1 MQARTR
7 WTIVAA
13 ATAVFLLLAALLT
26 FGTALAG
33 LDQQITQFLL
43 ARRTPWLSRAMLF
56 ISDSH
61 ETVRMLAAAVLLAM
75 WRLYR
80 KDRAAAVSLAVVP
93 LGELLNLGL
102 KRLIQRHRPVVP
114 EPLVHLSTYSFP
126 SGHAVAS
133 TLFYGAVCA
142 LVLQRVQSRA
152 WRITAVAGA
161 VSMVLLV
168 AFSRVYLGAH
178 YTSDVLAGIAVGV
191 ACVMLVLRPAPVR

>member
-7 WTIVAA
+7 WTLVAV
-13 ATAVFLLLAALLT
+13 ATAVVLLLAALLT
-26 FGTALAG
+26 FGTALAAV
-33 LDQQITQFLL
+33 DHQVTQFLL
-43 ARRTPWLSRAMLF
+43 VRRVPGLSRVMLF

-61 ETVRMLAAAVLLAM
+61 ETVRLLAAAVLLAM

-80 KDRAAAVSLAVVP
+80 KDGAAAMTLAVVP

-102 KRLIQRHRPVVP
+102 KQIFQRPRPVVP

-133 TLFYGAVCA
+133 TLFYAAVCA
-142 LVLQRVQSRA
+142 LVLQRTQSRG
-152 WRITAVAGA
+152 WRIAAVSGA

-168 AFSRVYLGAH
+168 GFSRVYLGAH
-178 YTSDVLAGIAVGV
+178 YVSDVLAGIAVGV
-191 ACVMLVLRPAPVR
+191 ACVALALRPPPR